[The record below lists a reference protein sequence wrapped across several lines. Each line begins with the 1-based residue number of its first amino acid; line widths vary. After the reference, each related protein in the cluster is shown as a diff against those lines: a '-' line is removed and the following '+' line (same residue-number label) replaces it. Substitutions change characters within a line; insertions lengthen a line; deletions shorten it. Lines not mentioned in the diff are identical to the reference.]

1 MFPLFI
7 MFKQAIIIGAGPAGL
22 MQAYELQKL
31 GIDTLIIEASDK
43 AGGEFMKNPNS
54 PIYNIPNIPCITNKQ
69 FIDRLLSKLTTPI
82 HYNEHVISINEGVVV
97 TNKQVYNCNV
107 TFAPEGYD
115 ATFKI
120 GKKRLELILAESSL
134 FAQQALT
141 YL

>member
-1 MFPLFI
+1 MFPPFI

-31 GIDTLIIEASDK
+31 DIDTLIIEASDK
-43 AGGEFMKNPNS
+43 AGGEFIKNPNS

-69 FIDRLLSKLTTPI
+69 LVDRLLSKLTTPI
-82 HYNEHVISINEGVVV
+82 HYNEYVNSISGGVVV
-97 TNKQVYNCNV
+97 TNKHVYSCNV
-107 TFAPEGYD
+107 TFAPEGHD

-120 GKKRLELILAESSL
+120 GKKRLELILAESLL
-134 FAQQALT
+134 FAEQTLT